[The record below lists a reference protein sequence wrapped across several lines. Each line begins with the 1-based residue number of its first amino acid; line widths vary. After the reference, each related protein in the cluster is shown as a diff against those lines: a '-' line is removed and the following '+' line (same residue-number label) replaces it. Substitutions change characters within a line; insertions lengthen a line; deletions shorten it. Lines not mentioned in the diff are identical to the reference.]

1 MSPYTHANKL
11 ALPPGTRLGP
21 YEIVAPI
28 GAGGMGE
35 VYRARDAKLNRD
47 VALKIL
53 SDAFITD
60 PDRLARFRREA
71 QVLASLN
78 HPNIAAIYGFEDSGA
93 THALVLEL
101 VEGPTLAER
110 IAQGPIALVDAIP
123 IAKQTA
129 EALEA
134 AHQQGII
141 HRDLKPANIKVRGDG
156 TVKVLDFGLA
166 KALAPDGAS
175 ASADAMNSPTLTANA
190 TAMGTIIGTA
200 AYMSPEQARGK
211 TVDKRADIW
220 AFGAVVYELISG
232 RSAFPGDTITDILA
246 AVVTRDPDWA
256 ALPATTPTSIRRLL
270 ARCLDKDPK
279 RRLRDIGD
287 AQLELE
293 FDETTASA
301 AGAGRPQGS
310 RWWHAAPWIVAAV
323 LAVALA
329 VSLAGAFGRTT
340 DGGAPVRRF
349 TIEIPSKSAP
359 NWNDFGVAISTDG
372 TQVTYNCRDGNT
384 VSLCVRALDSLTARR
399 VADGRDAADWFFS
412 PDGEWLGI
420 ADDVGLSKISI
431 RGGEPQTVLRWPG
444 KDPGPDGFS
453 WGSDNFILFGTAS
466 GIQRVSASGG
476 SAEPVTRIA
485 AGTGVAAHAWPSL
498 LPDGRSALITIVRT
512 DGSETGGLVNLNDGS
527 VRDLGIRGHG
537 FMYLPLG
544 WLAFQQGTTVLAAAF
559 DPRDPTRAITPVPVI
574 ENVRTMPR
582 AAHDGSLV
590 YIPTRGES
598 NARLVWV
605 DREGRPTAVEGERL
619 DYTHLDLAPDGRRAL
634 LNLAGGKV
642 DLIDLQ
648 GGTRKLLVQGAFPIW
663 SAKGDRVTF
672 AGPGG
677 LQWAPADGSGRP
689 EVLVPH
695 PGFVVP
701 TSWNAVTGDLAYYD
715 HRAFEIWIR
724 STDGKT
730 RRFLGGPGRK
740 RSGRFSPDGKWM
752 AFVSD
757 ETGEYQ
763 VYVTAYPRPGP
774 TVIVSTRGGMSPI
787 WSPDGRELFFRL
799 GGKLLAARMSSQS
812 PIGFTVPVELFD
824 GPYTLDLMGHQREDI
839 AFDGKRFLMVE
850 NSDDFPIVIVENW
863 ARELGRLVR

>member
-1 MSPYTHANKL
+1 MTL
-11 ALPPGTRLGP
+11 TPGPRLGP
-21 YEIVAPI
+21 YEIVAAI

-47 VALKIL
+47 VALKIV
-53 SDAFITD
+53 SGAFIDD

-78 HPNIAAIYGFEDSGA
+78 HPTIAAIYGLEDSGA

-101 VEGPTLAER
+101 VEGPTLADR
-110 IAQGPIALVDAIP
+110 IAEGPIALVDAIP

-129 EALEA
+129 EALDA

-166 KALAPDGAS
+166 KAMDPAATGSS
-175 ASADAMNSPTLTANA
+175 ANAANSPTLTGNA

-200 AYMSPEQARGK
+200 AYMSPEQARGR

-232 RSAFPGDTITDILA
+232 RAAFPGDTTTDILA
-246 AVVTRDPDWA
+246 AVVRSDPDWT
-256 ALPATTPTSIRRLL
+256 ALPAATPASIRRLL

-293 FDETTASA
+293 FDETIASA
-301 AGAGRPQGS
+301 TGAQRQRS
-310 RWWHAAPWIVAAV
+310 RWWHTAPWILAAV

-329 VSLAGAFGRTT
+329 VSLAGAFGRPTES
-340 DGGAPVRRF
+340 GSQVRRF

-359 NWNDFGVAISTDG
+359 NWSDFRATISTDG
-372 TQVTYNCRDGNT
+372 THVAYNCREGNT

-399 VADGRDAADWFFS
+399 VADGRDATDWFFS
-412 PDGEWLGI
+412 PDGEWIGI
-420 ADDVGLSKISI
+420 ADDVGLSKVSI
-431 RGGEPQTVLRWPG
+431 RGGEPQTILRWPG
-444 KDPGPDGFS
+444 QGPAPVGFS
-453 WGSDNFILFGTAS
+453 WESDNSILFGTAS

-485 AGTGVAAHAWPSL
+485 PGSGVWAHSWPSL
-498 LPDGRSALITIVRT
+498 LPDRRNALITIVRA
-512 DGSETGGLVNLNDGS
+512 DGTESAGLVNMNDGS

-537 FMYLPLG
+537 FMYLHPG

-559 DPRDPTRAITPVPVI
+559 DPGDPTRAGNPVPVI
-574 ENVRTMPR
+574 ENVSTMPR
-582 AAHDGSLV
+582 AARDGSLV

-605 DREGRPTAVEGERL
+605 DRAGRPTAVEGQRL

-634 LNLAGGKV
+634 LNLADSKV

-648 GGTRKLLVQGAFPIW
+648 LGTRKQLVEGSFPIW
-663 SAKGDRVTF
+663 SSNGERVTF
-672 AGPGG
+672 TGPGG
-677 LQWAPADGSGRP
+677 LHSAHADGSSRP
-689 EVLVPH
+689 EVLVSH

-715 HRAFEIWIR
+715 HRTFEISIR
-724 STDGKT
+724 SADGKT

-763 VYVTAYPRPGP
+763 VYVTAYPGPGP
-774 TVIVSTRGGMSPI
+774 TVAVSARGGLSPI
-787 WSPDGRELFFRL
+787 WSADGRELYFRL
-799 GGKLLAARMSSQS
+799 GTKLLAARMSSQS
-812 PIGFTVPVELFD
+812 PVGFTVPVELFD
-824 GPYTLDLMGHQREDI
+824 GPYTLDLMGHQREDV
-839 AFDGKRFLMVE
+839 APDGRFLMVE
-850 NSDDFPIVIVENW
+850 NSDDFPIVIVQHW
-863 ARELGRLVR
+863 PLELERLVR